1 MSKYWGRVIS
11 GSGNQVA
18 QWIVNHSKIKI
29 YNWDMQNLYSKQV
42 INPHS

>member
-18 QWIVNHSKIKI
+18 QWIVNHSKKKFAIETCRI
-29 YNWDMQNLYSKQV
+29 YTQNR
-42 INPHS
+42 

>member
-1 MSKYWGRVIS
+1 MSKYWGRVLS

-18 QWIVNHSKIKI
+18 QWIINHSRIKI
-29 YNWDMQNLYSKQV
+29 CNWDMQNLYSKQV